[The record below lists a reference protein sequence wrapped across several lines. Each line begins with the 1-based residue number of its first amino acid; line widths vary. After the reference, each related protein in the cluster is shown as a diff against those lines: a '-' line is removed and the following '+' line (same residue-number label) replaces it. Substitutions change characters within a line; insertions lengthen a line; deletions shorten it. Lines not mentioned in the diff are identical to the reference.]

1 MTRFNPLADF
11 VGGQSSA
18 LGLQSQ
24 RQGIQREAEAAP
36 IRNQLAQIKLQ
47 KAKTGQQRESDQFDQ
62 QQIIKRATILN
73 QSARA
78 LKNIDPSQRRAAFS
92 ALAPRL
98 EGFGIDAQQIGQS
111 DFNDQ
116 ELDNAIASTQGLLDD
131 PSALSN
137 LALKQRT
144 LDIRER
150 ELAQRG
156 ELLKQKPQREGEI
169 VKAKLKAEK
178 GLKAEVA
185 GEVEEEKVIG
195 KARGEAKVSLP
206 QTLATANDSL
216 AVIDSILSHPGLE
229 GATGLASAVNPANF
243 IIGTNEH
250 DFALAA
256 EQLQGQAFL
265 QAFESLKGGGQI
277 TEVEGKQA
285 TNAIAQLSRK
295 QSTRQ
300 YRKALRSL
308 RDIVT
313 RARDRAEDA
322 ASENSFTSSSGIKF
336 TVE

>member
-229 GATGLASAVNPANF
+229 GATGLASAVSPP
-243 IIGTNEH
+243 
-250 DFALAA
+250 
-256 EQLQGQAFL
+256 
-265 QAFESLKGGGQI
+265 
-277 TEVEGKQA
+277 
-285 TNAIAQLSRK
+285 
-295 QSTRQ
+295 
-300 YRKALRSL
+300 RS
-308 RDIVT
+308 
-313 RARDRAEDA
+313 
-322 ASENSFTSSSGIKF
+322 
-336 TVE
+336 